1 MKGLLFSK
9 TGFLEGW
16 TMSIYLQEPL
26 ANYLVVKLAKT
37 NTVHIALRLGSRV
50 EALTT
55 AQQQ

>member
-1 MKGLLFSK
+1 MTSDPRLL
-9 TGFLEGW
+9 
-16 TMSIYLQEPL
+16 
-26 ANYLVVKLAKT
+26 NYLNVNVIFPISKSLMVAKLGKT